1 MGTRT
6 RVRGRTKRIFQFN
19 GVRGDTAT
27 PSSRAGCT
35 WGRRGSQML
44 VFRSR
49 QIPGWREPTARRWI
63 GSALPRRMRPWSLKD
78 HAGWR
83 RVPELAFSFYFPL
96 CPLDEFKGPDAS
108 FSPVSRPHTVGG
120 CSGGPGALARV
131 HLAGDLP
138 FALERGGAGAGAAS
152 WGAVTACGTR
162 LRDSRSV
169 AACVPSALGTWLA
182 ACLERGSPERWS
194 PARHPPPPSPS
205 RDLLMAAIAAP
216 VTALA
221 PQARLC
227 ARGKQGY
234 SDLVFLIK

>member
-1 MGTRT
+1 
-6 RVRGRTKRIFQFN
+6 
-19 GVRGDTAT
+19 
-27 PSSRAGCT
+27 
-35 WGRRGSQML
+35 
-44 VFRSR
+44 
-49 QIPGWREPTARRWI
+49 
-63 GSALPRRMRPWSLKD
+63 MRPWSLKD

-96 CPLDEFKGPDAS
+96 CPPDEFKGPDAS

-120 CSGGPGALARV
+120 CSGDGPGALVRV

-152 WGAVTACGTR
+152 WGVVTACGTR

-169 AACVPSALGTWLA
+169 AACVPSAL
-182 ACLERGSPERWS
+182 ACSVPGAWVLGALVPRET
-194 PARHPPPPSPS
+194 PPHTPPSPS

-227 ARGKQGY
+227 AQGTQGY